1 MIKTLSIA
9 LLALSFI
16 SCANSQPVVQNP
28 KIERNK
34 KLFAQEDYYI
44 LVALRAE
51 ELRDFISASQLY
63 TKLYNKTEREEYL
76 YKALQSDIAVKNYQL
91 VLDKIDSLVTTK
103 EQDNKIIRFYI
114 VALIGL
120 LEIEKAKELTVT
132 LVKNSQEDND
142 YILLSSI
149 YLQLKENELALSTL
163 ENLYNKNFDEEILE
177 NIGTVLYID
186 LERKEEAISK
196 LEMHTKTHG
205 CSQRICRRLAN
216 FYSDTK
222 DLEGILSIYLRLYE
236 NFKDEK
242 IAKKIIQIYSYQKEY
257 LKLENFLESSKSDDK
272 VLLQLYT
279 TTQNYKKAYVLANE
293 IYIKTGNIDYL
304 GQSAIYQYE
313 SAKDKN
319 SEEILENIVKKLI
332 RVIDKDKNPLY
343 LNYLGYLLIDH
354 NLDISR
360 GIEYV
365 KSALKIEPN
374 SAFYLDS
381 LAWGYY
387 KQGNCKDAKKIMNQV
402 IKLDESDN
410 EEVIF
415 HINSIDKCL
424 KN

>member
-103 EQDNKIIRFYI
+103 EQDNKITRFYI

-205 CSQRICRRLAN
+205 CSQRIC
-216 FYSDTK
+216 
-222 DLEGILSIYLRLYE
+222 
-236 NFKDEK
+236 
-242 IAKKIIQIYSYQKEY
+242 
-257 LKLENFLESSKSDDK
+257 
-272 VLLQLYT
+272 
-279 TTQNYKKAYVLANE
+279 
-293 IYIKTGNIDYL
+293 
-304 GQSAIYQYE
+304 
-313 SAKDKN
+313 
-319 SEEILENIVKKLI
+319 
-332 RVIDKDKNPLY
+332 
-343 LNYLGYLLIDH
+343 
-354 NLDISR
+354 
-360 GIEYV
+360 
-365 KSALKIEPN
+365 
-374 SAFYLDS
+374 
-381 LAWGYY
+381 
-387 KQGNCKDAKKIMNQV
+387 
-402 IKLDESDN
+402 
-410 EEVIF
+410 
-415 HINSIDKCL
+415 
-424 KN
+424 

>member
-1 MIKTLSIA
+1 
-9 LLALSFI
+9 
-16 SCANSQPVVQNP
+16 
-28 KIERNK
+28 
-34 KLFAQEDYYI
+34 
-44 LVALRAE
+44 
-51 ELRDFISASQLY
+51 
-63 TKLYNKTEREEYL
+63 
-76 YKALQSDIAVKNYQL
+76 
-91 VLDKIDSLVTTK
+91 
-103 EQDNKIIRFYI
+103 
-114 VALIGL
+114 
-120 LEIEKAKELTVT
+120 
-132 LVKNSQEDND
+132 
-142 YILLSSI
+142 
-149 YLQLKENELALSTL
+149 
-163 ENLYNKNFDEEILE
+163 
-177 NIGTVLYID
+177 
-186 LERKEEAISK
+186 
-196 LEMHTKTHG
+196 
-205 CSQRICRRLAN
+205 RRLAN